1 MKQTILITILGLAL
15 ATPGFAQM
23 GGGGDHGS
31 GGHGGGMGGGGDHGG
46 IGGGGGM
53 GGGGMM
59 GGAGMLTLADDNSV
73 LLSGGHMDAGLSG
86 DTSELVSI
94 GTDGAERW
102 RVTFEDARPM
112 MVTTE
117 GDLIA
122 TTLVE
127 GSASSGGMGGGM
139 GGDGIGMASAAV
151 VAFDLVTGVELWSYV
166 PDEPAMLK
174 ARIAEDGS
182 IVYVTAT
189 AFSEM
194 ERSPIG
200 QGGDHGFR
208 RTGVTTLHA
217 FDRYGTLLWSLDLGE
232 N

>member
-23 GGGGDHGS
+23 GGGGDHGN
-31 GGHGGGMGGGGDHGG
+31 GGGMGGGGDHGDM
-46 IGGGGGM
+46 GGGGGM

-59 GGAGMLTLADDNSV
+59 NGAGMLTVADDNSV
-73 LLSGGHMDAGLSG
+73 LLSSGHMDAGLAGTS
-86 DTSELVSI
+86 SELFNI
-94 GTDGAERW
+94 GTDGIERW
-102 RVTFEDARPM
+102 RVTFEDTRPM

-127 GSASSGGMGGGM
+127 GSIGPGGMGGGM
-139 GGDGIGMASAAV
+139 GGGGFGIASASI
-151 VAFDLVTGVELWSYV
+151 VALDLVTGVELWTYV

-174 ARIAEDGS
+174 ARISDDGS

-189 AFSEM
+189 EFSEM
-194 ERSPIG
+194 ENSPMG
-200 QGGDHGFR
+200 QGGDHGLGR
-208 RTGVTTLHA
+208 AGVTTLHA
-217 FDRYGTLLWSLDLGE
+217 FDRYGTLLWSLELGE